1 MDNQTLPIKIIRKHN
16 KTYTKKRQP
25 YKTYLQADWNWSDIF
40 KEIEDT
46 KKYSSTYL
54 KDISNKYGIKYS
66 TLSNKY
72 STYAGSDKLI
82 ILVDCENR
90 GGCNK
95 IFSNEDGKILYERI
109 MNGFIINNGPL
120 NNNIIKS
127 LALKLYAEKNKNMI
141 NGNTFTASDGWCS
154 MFKKKWKLSTQ
165 KVKPSKKATNIP
177 SNDEISKF
185 ISDYKLKTLNVKKKI
200 YIISMKLMH

>member
-1 MDNQTLPIKIIRKHN
+1 MNNQILPIKIVRKRN
-16 KTYTKKRQP
+16 KTYTQKRQP

-40 KEIEDT
+40 KEIEVT
-46 KKYSSTYL
+46 KLNRLTYL

-72 STYAGSDKLI
+72 SNYTKSNKLDTSI
-82 ILVDCENR
+82 DYEKR

-95 IFSNEDGKILYERI
+95 IFSDEDEKVLYDRI
-109 MNGFIINNGPL
+109 INGFINNNSPL
-120 NNNIIKS
+120 NNSIIKN
-127 LALKLYAEKNKNMI
+127 LALKLYSEKDKNKI
-141 NGNTFTASDGWCS
+141 NGNKFTASNGWCN

-177 SNDEISKF
+177 TKDDILNF
-185 ISDYKLKTLNVKKKI
+185 LSDYRLKTLNVKKKI
-200 YIISMKLMH
+200 YTILMK